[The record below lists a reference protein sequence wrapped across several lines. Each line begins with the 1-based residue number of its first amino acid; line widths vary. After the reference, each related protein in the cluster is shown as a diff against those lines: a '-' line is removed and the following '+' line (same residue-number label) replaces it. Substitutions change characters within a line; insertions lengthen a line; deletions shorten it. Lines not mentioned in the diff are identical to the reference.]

1 MNNWKHMCVAAATLG
16 GAIGLPA
23 TAVAAGD
30 AAVDQPRPS
39 ILAKLA
45 ERTTLLS
52 LAEAGQRLV
61 AVGQRG
67 HILLSDDQGETWR
80 QVTAPHNEMLDR
92 VRFRSASHGWA
103 VGYDATI
110 VATTDGGESWQ
121 LQHFDPEAR
130 PLFDV
135 LFLDEQRG
143 IAVGGYGTYLTTADG
158 GSSWDVG
165 EPSIA
170 EVGAHFNTLRQLA
183 DGTLVMVGE
192 RGMMARSSDE
202 GRSWEM
208 LDSPYVG
215 SLFGLLPYGDRGI
228 MAFGMRGNVYV
239 AEDISACRTID
250 PMDFDP
256 FMAETVED
264 NAKLADMGWRHIST
278 PTTEGLFG
286 GRIHDGTAVLVG
298 VNGEAVRVNAASGT
312 VERLESGADESLN
325 DAILVN
331 GRWLAVGRRGIQNL
345 GDL

>member
-1 MNNWKHMCVAAATLG
+1 MNNWKHLCVAAAMLSGTFS
-16 GAIGLPA
+16 LPA
-23 TAVAAGD
+23 QAADG
-30 AAVDQPRPS
+30 AATDQPRPS
-39 ILAKLA
+39 ILAPLA

-67 HILLSDDQGETWR
+67 HILLSDDQGKQWR
-80 QVTAPHNEMLDR
+80 QVTAPHNAMLNR
-92 VRFRSASHGWA
+92 VRFRDANHGWA

-110 VATTDGGESWQ
+110 LATTDGGESWQ

-158 GSSWDVG
+158 GSSWEVG
-165 EPSIA
+165 EPAIA
-170 EVGAHFNTLRQLA
+170 DVGAHFNTLRQLPNGA
-183 DGTLVMVGE
+183 LVLVGE
-192 RGMMARSSDE
+192 RGMMARSADE
-202 GRSWEM
+202 GRNWEM

-239 AEDISACRTID
+239 ADDIRACKTID

-264 NAKLADMGWRHIST
+264 ADKLSAMGWRHIRT

-286 GRIHDGTAVLVG
+286 GRIHDGNAVLVG
-298 VNGEAVRVNAASGT
+298 VNGEAVRVRPKNGA
-312 VERLESGADESLN
+312 VERLDSGADESLN